1 MRVCNAT
8 IDAPERLAFATKK
21 KKTSKHTYPQ
31 PLSEMGAFNVEKNGC
46 IFNAVIICLYYH
58 LLVVT
63 FSVDFVLRETDRT
76 HRVSHV
82 NAPTGV
88 S

>member
-21 KKTSKHTYPQ
+21 KKQANTHTHNLYQ
-31 PLSEMGAFNVEKNGC
+31 KWELLTLKKNGC

-63 FSVDFVLRETDRT
+63 FSVDFVLRETDHT